1 VTHFLTLST
10 GTVYRN
16 GADTLLVDEDT
27 CATNFMIG
35 ITRWPTS
42 RHRKGPITPFVRVV
56 RSIYESRGV
65 STVLVI
71 GGAGDYFDVA
81 DHVC

>member
-1 VTHFLTLST
+1 MIQDNKMAKLVATEKANYAILS
-10 GTVYRN
+10 VWY
-16 GADTLLVDEDT
+16 APS
-27 CATNFMIG
+27 M
-35 ITRWPTS
+35 
-42 RHRKGPITPFVRVV
+42 
-56 RSIYESRGV
+56 SRGV